1 LFTLQPYIHKVDV
14 KRLEIARLY
23 NRFGFGPRPGDYAK
37 ALKAGVAAT
46 KQSLLNPP
54 QIDSGA
60 VALPEVT
67 DLGKR
72 PEPNT
77 PEVITFSRGLRVQSQ
92 DIELW
97 WLDQMVA
104 TNKPLQEKMVWFWHG
119 HWATSIGKVN
129 YPMPMLLQNQTF
141 RQYATGNFNEFAK
154 AMFKD
159 GALQIWLDG
168 GENTVKAP
176 NENLS
181 REMMELFLLG
191 VNRYTEGDV
200 KELARAFT
208 GYQVSRSAGTV
219 VYNAKRRDTKSVTL
233 LGKSAVMTPEDAI
246 TRLVS
251 QADCAKFIAE
261 RIWYRFISS
270 QQPLPTNH
278 QMIGAF
284 ARREI
289 APVLSTLINGSDLA
303 NPEYEIVKSPVEW
316 FVGVC
321 RALSLTPS
329 KLDSFSKLHG
339 YLQKLSQV
347 PFAPPNVGGWPTD
360 EAWLS
365 SASAQFRIAFATW
378 LVNQADLSAIQA
390 QTPEQRN
397 AYLADLLAVVEWSP
411 RTLFAL
417 REVRDV
423 VPRLVILAICSPEY
437 VVSP

>member
-1 LFTLQPYIHKVDV
+1 MDS

-23 NRFGFGPRPGDYAK
+23 NRFAFGPRPGEYAQ

-46 KQSLLNPP
+46 KQNLLNPP

-60 VALPEVT
+60 VALPTVT

-77 PEVITFSRGLRVQSQ
+77 PEVITFSRGLRMQSEA
-92 DIELW
+92 IELW

-129 YPMPMLLQNQTF
+129 YAMPMLAQNQTF
-141 RQYATGNFNEFAK
+141 RKYAVGNFNEFAK
-154 AMFKD
+154 AMFMD

-168 GENTVKAP
+168 GDNTVKAP

-191 VNRYTEGDV
+191 VNRYSETDV

-208 GYQVSRSAGTV
+208 GYQVSRSSGSIAF
-219 VYNAKRRDTKSVTL
+219 NEKRRDTKSVTVL
-233 LGKSAVMTPEDAI
+233 SKSAVMTPEDAI
-246 TRLVS
+246 THLVS
-251 QADCAKFIAE
+251 QPNCAQFIAE

-270 QQPLPTNH
+270 QNPLPANH
-278 QMIGAF
+278 PMIASF
-284 ARREI
+284 AGREI
-289 APVLSTLINGSDLA
+289 APLLSTLINGSDLA
-303 NPEYEIVKSPVEW
+303 NPSYEMVKSPVEW
-316 FVGVC
+316 FIGVC

-329 KLDSFSKLHG
+329 KLDSFTKLHG
-339 YLQKLSQV
+339 YLDKLSQI
-347 PFAPPNVGGWPTD
+347 PFAPPNVGGWPTN

-365 SASAQFRIAFATW
+365 SASAQFRITFATW
-378 LVNQADLSAIQA
+378 LVGQADLSAITECVPA
-390 QTPEQRN
+390 ARA
-397 AYLADLLAVVEWSP
+397 AYLADLLAVPEWSP
-411 RTLFAL
+411 RTSFAL

-437 VVSP
+437 VVSA

>member
-1 LFTLQPYIHKVDV
+1 VDV

-60 VALPEVT
+60 VTLPEVT

-284 ARREI
+284 AGREI

-390 QTPEQRN
+390 QVPEQRI

>member
-1 LFTLQPYIHKVDV
+1 MVDL

-23 NRFGFGPRPGDYAK
+23 NRFGFGPRPGEYAQAIK
-37 ALKAGVAAT
+37 NGVAAT
-46 KQSLLNPP
+46 KASLINPP

-60 VALPEVT
+60 VVFPVVT

-77 PEVITFSRGLRVQSQ
+77 PEIITFARQLRMQSEN
-92 DIELW
+92 IELW

-104 TNKPLQEKMVWFWHG
+104 TNKPLQEKLVWFWHG

-129 YPMPMLLQNQTF
+129 YAMPMLVQNQTF
-141 RQYATGNFNEFAK
+141 RKYATGNFNDFAK
-154 AMFKD
+154 AMFTD
-159 GALQIWLDG
+159 GALQSWLDG

-181 REMMELFLLG
+181 REMMELFVLG
-191 VNRYTEGDV
+191 VNRYSETDV

-208 GYQVSRSAGTV
+208 GYQITKSSGVV
-219 VYNAKRRDTKSVTL
+219 VYNEKRRDTKAVTI
-233 LGKSAVMTPEDAI
+233 LGKTAVMTPEDAI
-246 TRLVS
+246 AHLVS
-251 QADCAKFIAE
+251 QPNCAQFIAE

-270 QQPLPTNH
+270 QQPLPANH

-284 ARREI
+284 AGREI
-289 APVLSTLINGSDLA
+289 APVLSTLINSVDLA
-303 NPEYEIVKSPVEW
+303 NPQYELVKSPVEW

-329 KLDSFSKLHG
+329 KLDSFTKMHG
-339 YLQKLSQV
+339 YLEKLSQV
-347 PFAPPNVGGWPTD
+347 PFSPPNVGGWPAD

-378 LVNQADLSAIQA
+378 LVNQADLSAIEA
-390 QTPEQRN
+390 QDPTKRA

-411 RTLFAL
+411 RTSFAL

-423 VPRLVILAICSPEY
+423 VSRLVILAICSPEY

>member
-1 LFTLQPYIHKVDV
+1 MDL

-23 NRFGFGPRPGDYAK
+23 SRFGFGPRPGEFEQ
-37 ALKAGVAAT
+37 ALKAGAATT

-54 QIDSGA
+54 PIDTGA
-60 VALPEVT
+60 VALPTVT

-72 PEPNT
+72 PDPNT
-77 PEVITFSRGLRVQSQ
+77 PEVITFARGLRAQSEG
-92 DIELW
+92 IEIW

-129 YPMPMLLQNQTF
+129 YAMPMLLQNQTF
-141 RQYATGNFNEFAK
+141 RKFALANFNDFSK
-154 AMFKD
+154 AMFMD

-168 GENTVKAP
+168 GDNTVKAP

-191 VNRYTEGDV
+191 VNRYSETDV

-208 GYQVSRSAGTV
+208 GYQVSRSSGVV
-219 VYNAKRRDTKSVTL
+219 VYNANRRDTKSVTI

-246 TRLVS
+246 SHLVS
-251 QADCAKFIAE
+251 QPNCAQFIAE

-270 QQPLPTNH
+270 QAPLPASH
-278 QMIGAF
+278 PMIGAF
-284 ARREI
+284 AGRDT
-289 APVLSTLINGSDLA
+289 ASLVAALVNSSDLA
-303 NPEYEIVKSPVEW
+303 NPQYEMVKSPVEW

-321 RALSLTPS
+321 RALGLTPS
-329 KLDSFSKLHG
+329 KLDSFTKLHG
-339 YLQKLSQV
+339 YLDKLSQI
-347 PFAPPNVGGWPTD
+347 PFSPPNVGGWPAD

-365 SASAQFRIAFATW
+365 SASAQFRITFATW
-378 LVNQADLSAIQA
+378 LVGQADLSAIQERIPA
-390 QTPEQRN
+390 ARA
-397 AYLADLLAVVEWSP
+397 AYLADLLGVVEWSP
-411 RTLFAL
+411 RTAFAL

-423 VPRLVILAICSPEY
+423 IPRLIILAICSPEY
-437 VVSP
+437 VVSA

>member
-1 LFTLQPYIHKVDV
+1 MDL

-23 NRFGFGPRPGDYAK
+23 SRFGFGPRPGEFEQ
-37 ALKAGVAAT
+37 ALKAGVAST

-54 QIDSGA
+54 PIDTGA
-60 VALPEVT
+60 LALPTVT

-72 PEPNT
+72 PDPNT
-77 PEVITFSRGLRVQSQ
+77 PEVIVFARNLRAQSEA
-92 DIELW
+92 IEIW

-129 YPMPMLLQNQTF
+129 YAMPMLLQNQTF
-141 RQYATGNFNEFAK
+141 RKFALANFNDFSK
-154 AMFKD
+154 AMFMD

-168 GENTVKAP
+168 GDNTVKAP

-191 VNRYTEGDV
+191 VNRYSETDV

-208 GYQVSRSAGTV
+208 GYQVSRSSGVV
-219 VYNAKRRDTKSVTL
+219 VYNANRRDTKSVTI

-246 TRLVS
+246 SHLVS
-251 QADCAKFIAE
+251 QPNCAQFIAE

-270 QQPLPTNH
+270 QAPLPASH
-278 QMIGAF
+278 PMIGAF
-284 ARREI
+284 AGRDT
-289 APVLSTLINGSDLA
+289 ASLVAALVNSSDLA
-303 NPEYEIVKSPVEW
+303 NPQYEMVKSPVEW

-321 RALSLTPS
+321 RALGLTPS
-329 KLDSFSKLHG
+329 KLDSFTKLHG
-339 YLQKLSQV
+339 YLDKLSQI
-347 PFAPPNVGGWPTD
+347 PFSPPNVGGWPAD

-365 SASAQFRIAFATW
+365 SASAQFRITFATW
-378 LVNQADLSAIQA
+378 LVGQADLSAIQERIPA
-390 QTPEQRN
+390 ARA
-397 AYLADLLAVVEWSP
+397 AYLADLLGVVEWSP
-411 RTLFAL
+411 RTSFAL

-423 VPRLVILAICSPEY
+423 IPRLVILAICSPEY
-437 VVSP
+437 VVSA

>member
-1 LFTLQPYIHKVDV
+1 MDL

-23 NRFGFGPRPGDYAK
+23 NRFGFGPRPGEYAQ
-37 ALKAGVAAT
+37 ALTAGVSAT

-54 QIDSGA
+54 AIDSGA
-60 VALPEVT
+60 VALPTVT

-77 PEVITFSRGLRVQSQ
+77 PEVIAFARGLRSQ
-92 DIELW
+92 NDAIELW

-129 YPMPMLLQNQTF
+129 YAMPMLAQNQTF
-141 RQYATGNFNEFAK
+141 RKYALGNFNDFAK
-154 AMFKD
+154 AMFSD

-168 GENTVKAP
+168 GDNTVKAP

-191 VNRYTEGDV
+191 VNRYTESDV

-208 GYQVSRSAGTV
+208 GYQVSRSSGV
-219 VYNAKRRDTKSVTL
+219 VIYNEKRRDTKSVTV
-233 LGKSAVMTPEDAI
+233 LGKSAVMSPEDAI
-246 TRLVS
+246 SHLVS
-251 QADCAKFIAE
+251 QPNCAQFIAE

-270 QQPLPTNH
+270 QEALPANH
-278 QMIGAF
+278 PSISAF
-284 ARREI
+284 ANRDL
-289 APVLSTLINGSDLA
+289 ASLLAALVNGSDLT
-303 NPEYEIVKSPVEW
+303 NPQYEMVKSPVEW

-329 KLDSFSKLHG
+329 KLDSFNKLHG
-339 YLQKLSQV
+339 YLDKLSQI
-347 PFAPPNVGGWPTD
+347 PFSPPNVGGWPAD

-365 SASAQFRIAFATW
+365 SASAQFRITFATW
-378 LVNQADLSAIQA
+378 LVGQADLSAIQERIPA
-390 QTPEQRN
+390 ARA
-397 AYLADLLAVVEWSP
+397 AYLADLLGIVEWSP
-411 RTLFAL
+411 RTAFAL

>member
-1 LFTLQPYIHKVDV
+1 VDV

-191 VNRYTEGDV
+191 VNRYTEDDV

-219 VYNAKRRDTKSVTL
+219 FYNAKRRDTKSVTL

-284 ARREI
+284 AGREI

-390 QTPEQRN
+390 QTPEQRI

-411 RTLFAL
+411 RTLIAL
-417 REVRDV
+417 REVRDY
-423 VPRLVILAICSPEY
+423 VPRLLILALCSPEY

>member
-1 LFTLQPYIHKVDV
+1 MDL
-14 KRLEIARLY
+14 KRLETARLY
-23 NRFGFGPRPGDYAK
+23 NRFGFGPRPGEYAQ
-37 ALKAGVAAT
+37 ALKAGVSET
-46 KQSLLNPP
+46 KTNLLNPP

-60 VALPEVT
+60 VALPVVT

-77 PEVITFSRGLRVQSQ
+77 PEIITFARELRLQREN
-92 DIELW
+92 IELW

-129 YPMPMLLQNQTF
+129 YAMPMLLQNQTF
-141 RQYATGNFNEFAK
+141 RNYATGNFIEFSK
-154 AMFKD
+154 AMFLD
-159 GALQIWLDG
+159 GAMQVWLDG

-176 NENLS
+176 NENFS

-191 VNRYTEGDV
+191 VNRYTETDV

-208 GYQVSRSAGTV
+208 GYQVSRSSGAV
-219 VYNAKRRDTKSVTL
+219 VYNEKRRDKKSVTL
-233 LGKSAVMTPEDAI
+233 LGKSAVMSPEDAI
-246 TRLVS
+246 VHLVN
-251 QADCAKFIAE
+251 QPNCAQFIAE

-270 QQPLPTNH
+270 QQPLPSSH
-278 QMIGAF
+278 PMISAF
-284 ARREI
+284 ANREI
-289 APVLSTLINGSDLA
+289 APVLEALINSADLA
-303 NPEYEIVKSPVEW
+303 KPQYEIVKSPVEW

-321 RALSLTPS
+321 RVLSLTPS

-339 YLQKLSQV
+339 YLEKLSQV
-347 PFAPPNVGGWPTD
+347 PFSPPNVGGWPTD

-365 SASAQFRIAFATW
+365 SASAQFRLAFATW
-378 LVNQADLSAIQA
+378 LVNQADLSAIEAQA
-390 QTPEQRN
+390 PEKRV

-411 RTLFAL
+411 RTSAAL

-423 VPRLVILAICSPEY
+423 VSRLVILAICSPEY

>member
-1 LFTLQPYIHKVDV
+1 MDL

-23 NRFGFGPRPGDYAK
+23 SRFGFGPRPGEFEQ
-37 ALKAGVAAT
+37 ALKAGVAST

-54 QIDSGA
+54 PIDTGA
-60 VALPEVT
+60 LALPTVT

-72 PEPNT
+72 PDPNT
-77 PEVITFSRGLRVQSQ
+77 PEVIVFARNLRAQSEA
-92 DIELW
+92 IEIW

-129 YPMPMLLQNQTF
+129 YAMPMLLQNQTF
-141 RQYATGNFNEFAK
+141 RKFALGNFNDFSK
-154 AMFKD
+154 AMFMD

-168 GENTVKAP
+168 GDNTVKAP

-191 VNRYTEGDV
+191 VNRYSETDV

-208 GYQVSRSAGTV
+208 GYQVSRSSGVV
-219 VYNAKRRDTKSVTL
+219 VYNANRRDTKSVTI

-246 TRLVS
+246 SHLVS
-251 QADCAKFIAE
+251 QPNCAQFIAE

-270 QQPLPTNH
+270 QAPLPASH
-278 QMIGAF
+278 PMIGAF
-284 ARREI
+284 AGRDT
-289 APVLSTLINGSDLA
+289 ASLVAALVNSSDLA
-303 NPEYEIVKSPVEW
+303 NPQYEMVKSPVEW

-321 RALSLTPS
+321 RALGLTPS
-329 KLDSFSKLHG
+329 KLDSFTKLHG
-339 YLQKLSQV
+339 YLDKLSQI
-347 PFAPPNVGGWPTD
+347 PFSPPNVGGWPAD

-365 SASAQFRIAFATW
+365 SASAQFRITFATW
-378 LVNQADLSAIQA
+378 LVGQADLSAIQERIPA
-390 QTPEQRN
+390 ARA
-397 AYLADLLAVVEWSP
+397 AYLADLLGVVEWSP
-411 RTLFAL
+411 RTAFAL

-423 VPRLVILAICSPEY
+423 IPRLVILAICSPEY
-437 VVSP
+437 VVSA

>member
-1 LFTLQPYIHKVDV
+1 MDL
-14 KRLEIARLY
+14 KRLETARLF
-23 NRFGFGPRPGDYAK
+23 NRFGFGPRPGEYAQ

-46 KQSLLNPP
+46 KKSLLNPP

-60 VALPEVT
+60 VALPVVT

-77 PEVITFSRGLRVQSQ
+77 PEIITFARELRLQREN
-92 DIELW
+92 IELW
-97 WLDQMVA
+97 SLDQMVA

-129 YPMPMLLQNQTF
+129 YAMPMLLQNQTF
-141 RQYATGNFNEFAK
+141 RNYATGNFIEFSK
-154 AMFKD
+154 AMFLD
-159 GALQIWLDG
+159 GAMQVWLDG

-181 REMMELFLLG
+181 REMMELFVLG
-191 VNRYTEGDV
+191 VNRYTETDV

-208 GYQVSRSAGTV
+208 GYQITKSSGAV
-219 VYNAKRRDTKSVTL
+219 VYNEKRRDKKSVTI
-233 LGKSAVMTPEDAI
+233 LGKDAVMSPEDAI
-246 TRLVS
+246 AHLVI
-251 QADCAKFIAE
+251 QPDCAQFIAE

-270 QQPLPTNH
+270 QQPLPKNH
-278 QMIGAF
+278 PMISAF
-284 ARREI
+284 ANREI
-289 APVLSTLINGSDLA
+289 APVLETLINGADLK
-303 NPEYEIVKSPVEW
+303 NTQYEIVKSPVEW

-321 RALSLTPS
+321 RVLSLTPS
-329 KLDSFSKLHG
+329 KLDSFTKLHG
-339 YLQKLSQV
+339 YLEKLSQV
-347 PFAPPNVGGWPTD
+347 PFSPPNVGGWPTD

-365 SASAQFRIAFATW
+365 SASAQFRLAFATW
-378 LVNQADLSAIQA
+378 LVNQADLSAIEA
-390 QTPEQRN
+390 QVPEKRA

-411 RTLFAL
+411 RTSAAL

-423 VPRLVILAICSPEY
+423 VSRLVILAICSPEY

>member
-1 LFTLQPYIHKVDV
+1 MDV

-23 NRFGFGPRPGDYAK
+23 NRFGFGPRPGEYTK
-37 ALKAGVAAT
+37 ALKAGVAVT

-60 VALPEVT
+60 VTLPEVT

-284 ARREI
+284 AGREI

-390 QTPEQRN
+390 QAPEQRI

>member
-1 LFTLQPYIHKVDV
+1 MDL

-23 NRFGFGPRPGDYAK
+23 SRFGFGPRPGEFEQ
-37 ALKAGVAAT
+37 ALKAGVAST

-54 QIDSGA
+54 PIDTGA
-60 VALPEVT
+60 LALPTVT

-72 PEPNT
+72 PDPNT
-77 PEVITFSRGLRVQSQ
+77 PEVIAFARGLRTQSEG
-92 DIELW
+92 IEIW

-129 YPMPMLLQNQTF
+129 YAMPMLLQNQTF
-141 RQYATGNFNEFAK
+141 RKFALANFNDFSK
-154 AMFKD
+154 VMFMD

-168 GENTVKAP
+168 GDNTVKAP

-191 VNRYTEGDV
+191 VNRYSETDV

-208 GYQVSRSAGTV
+208 GYQVSRSSGVV
-219 VYNAKRRDTKSVTL
+219 VYNANRRDTKSVTI

-246 TRLVS
+246 SHLVS
-251 QADCAKFIAE
+251 QPNCAQFIAE

-270 QQPLPTNH
+270 QAPLPASH
-278 QMIGAF
+278 PMIGAF
-284 ARREI
+284 AGRDT
-289 APVLSTLINGSDLA
+289 ASLVAALVNSSDLA
-303 NPEYEIVKSPVEW
+303 NPQYEMVKSPVEW

-321 RALSLTPS
+321 RALGLTPS
-329 KLDSFSKLHG
+329 KLDSFTKLHG
-339 YLQKLSQV
+339 YLDKLSQI
-347 PFAPPNVGGWPTD
+347 PFSPPNVGGWPAD

-365 SASAQFRIAFATW
+365 SASAQFRITFATW
-378 LVNQADLSAIQA
+378 LVGQADLSAIQERIPA
-390 QTPEQRN
+390 ARA
-397 AYLADLLAVVEWSP
+397 AYLADLLGVVEWSP
-411 RTLFAL
+411 RTAFAL

-423 VPRLVILAICSPEY
+423 IPRLVILAICSPEY
-437 VVSP
+437 VVSA